1 MKTSGLVSDLSMG
14 EIYLFRRWCRSG
26 VLTDT
31 ITWCHSGVM
40 NLSPHV
46 ETLRRELLIA
56 AEAGGDEARSLAERL
71 ITPLDS
77 ATRLVLLDAL
87 SDAASEITSELAPG
101 SVEVRLRGREP
112 EFVVSQPP
120 AEQSFQDVGSAS
132 IESITYS
139 GEIDESGAARTTLR
153 LPDHVKAKV
162 DEAAGREGLSVNAWL
177 VRAVV
182 AALEPGARDRGRSP
196 SMGQQYT
203 GWVQ

>member
-1 MKTSGLVSDLSMG
+1 
-14 EIYLFRRWCRSG
+14 
-26 VLTDT
+26 
-31 ITWCHSGVM
+31 M
-40 NLSPHV
+40 NLIPHV

-112 EFVVSQPP
+112 EFVVTQPP
-120 AEQSFQDVGSAS
+120 AEQSFEEARGVETTAG
-132 IESITYS
+132 YS
-139 GEIDESGAARTTLR
+139 GDLDESGASRTTLR
-153 LPDHVKAKV
+153 LPDHVKARV
-162 DEAAGREGLSVNAWL
+162 DEAAGREGVSVNAWL

-182 AALEPGARDRGRSP
+182 AALEPGARDRRRSP
-196 SMGQQYT
+196 SIGQQYT

>member
-1 MKTSGLVSDLSMG
+1 
-14 EIYLFRRWCRSG
+14 
-26 VLTDT
+26 
-31 ITWCHSGVM
+31 M

-46 ETLRRELLIA
+46 ETLRRELLVA
-56 AEAGGDEARSLAERL
+56 ADAGGDEARALAERL

-77 ATRLVLLDAL
+77 ATRLVLLEAL

-101 SVEVRLRGREP
+101 SVDVRLRGREP
-112 EFVVSQPP
+112 EFVVTLPP
-120 AEQSFQDVGSAS
+120 TEQSFDEARAVETIPA
-132 IESITYS
+132 YS
-139 GEIDESGAARTTLR
+139 GEIDESGASRTTLR

-162 DEAAGREGLSVNAWL
+162 DEAAGREGVSVNAWL

-182 AALEPGARDRGRSP
+182 AALEPGARDRRRSP

>member
-1 MKTSGLVSDLSMG
+1 
-14 EIYLFRRWCRSG
+14 
-26 VLTDT
+26 
-31 ITWCHSGVM
+31 M
-40 NLSPHV
+40 NLSPLV
-46 ETLRRELLIA
+46 ETLRRELLVA

-77 ATRLVLLDAL
+77 ATRLILLDAL

-112 EFVVSQPP
+112 EFVVTLAPT
-120 AEQSFQDVGSAS
+120 EQSFEDAAAS
-132 IESITYS
+132 SKETAAGYS
-139 GEIDESGAARTTLR
+139 GEVDESGASRTTLR
-153 LPDHVKAKV
+153 LPDHLKARV
-162 DEAAGREGLSVNAWL
+162 DEAASREGVSVNAWL

-182 AALEPGARDRGRSP
+182 AALEPRAHDRGRSP

>member
-1 MKTSGLVSDLSMG
+1 
-14 EIYLFRRWCRSG
+14 
-26 VLTDT
+26 
-31 ITWCHSGVM
+31 M

-87 SDAASEITSELAPG
+87 SDAASEMTSELAAG

-112 EFVVSQPP
+112 EFVVTQPP
-120 AEQSFQDVGSAS
+120 ADQSFDDVGSAS
-132 IESITYS
+132 IETAAYS

-162 DEAAGREGLSVNAWL
+162 DEAAGREGLSVNSWL

>member
-1 MKTSGLVSDLSMG
+1 
-14 EIYLFRRWCRSG
+14 
-26 VLTDT
+26 
-31 ITWCHSGVM
+31 M

-46 ETLRRELLIA
+46 ENLRRELLVA

-71 ITPLDS
+71 VTPLDS

-112 EFVVSQPP
+112 EFVVTQPP
-120 AEQSFQDVGSAS
+120 AEQSFEDVGSAS
-132 IESITYS
+132 IETIAYS

-153 LPDHVKAKV
+153 LPDHVKARV

>member
-1 MKTSGLVSDLSMG
+1 
-14 EIYLFRRWCRSG
+14 
-26 VLTDT
+26 
-31 ITWCHSGVM
+31 M
-40 NLSPHV
+40 NLLPHV
-46 ETLRRELLIA
+46 ETLRRELLVA

-112 EFVVSQPP
+112 EFVVTQPP
-120 AEQSFQDVGSAS
+120 AEQSFEDVGSA
-132 IESITYS
+132 TAYS
-139 GEIDESGAARTTLR
+139 GEIDESGASRTTLR
-153 LPDHVKAKV
+153 LPDHVKARV

-182 AALEPGARDRGRSP
+182 AALEPGARDRGRNP

>member
-1 MKTSGLVSDLSMG
+1 
-14 EIYLFRRWCRSG
+14 
-26 VLTDT
+26 
-31 ITWCHSGVM
+31 M
-40 NLSPHV
+40 NLLPHV
-46 ETLRRELLIA
+46 ETLRRELLVA

-112 EFVVSQPP
+112 EFVVTQPP
-120 AEQSFQDVGSAS
+120 AEQSFEDVGSAS
-132 IESITYS
+132 IETVTAYS
-139 GEIDESGAARTTLR
+139 GEIDESGASRTTLR
-153 LPDHVKAKV
+153 LPDHVKARV

-182 AALEPGARDRGRSP
+182 AALEPGARDRGRNP

>member
-1 MKTSGLVSDLSMG
+1 
-14 EIYLFRRWCRSG
+14 
-26 VLTDT
+26 
-31 ITWCHSGVM
+31 M

-46 ETLRRELLIA
+46 ETLRRELLVA

-132 IESITYS
+132 IESITYP
-139 GEIDESGAARTTLR
+139 GEVDESGASRTTLR